1 MVRATVDGFDGTW
14 QVVNRRADN
23 GLVELLLRN
32 DRGSWFADP
41 CFVTF
46 LDGSAQPTK
55 AGLAPAWR
63 RTLRPLTFSPLTDK
77 EIDERAGNR
86 NLMWTV
92 SMRSEMR
99 LAGLVQDSGRRT
111 VSESGAQHI
120 IWQITDLGRAEYS
133 RRGI

>member
-1 MVRATVDGFDGTW
+1 MDGFDGTW
-14 QVVNRRADN
+14 QVVNKRADN

-41 CFVTF
+41 GFVTF
-46 LDGSAQPTK
+46 LDGSAQPDK
-55 AGLAPAWR
+55 VGLAPAWR
-63 RTLRPLTFSPLTDK
+63 RTLRPLTFSPLTDR

-99 LAGLVQDSGRRT
+99 LAGLLEDSGRRT
-111 VSESGAQHI
+111 VSESGVQHI
-120 IWQITDLGRAEYS
+120 VWQITDLGRAELT
-133 RRGI
+133 RGNR